1 MKFLIH
7 LNILDQKSFI
17 LLLIQKEVPKQLQYI
32 GKLDVSKLKG
42 YKEHVRSKEL
52 VLTFERK
59 MHIKEHHMKDYVEII
74 KNLEET
80 ILNPDEILEDLKN
93 DNTVMFIRKISKN
106 SLNVIIKLSIKED
119 ERHPYNS
126 IMTAWIIREKN
137 LQKLKEKNKSIYK
150 NE

>member
-1 MKFLIH
+1 MS
-7 LNILDQKSFI
+7 Q
-17 LLLIQKEVPKQLQYI
+17 
-32 GKLDVSKLKG
+32 LKG
-42 YKEHVRSKEL
+42 YKEHVRSPEL

-93 DNTVMFIRKISKN
+93 DNTVMFNRKISKN

>member
-1 MKFLIH
+1 M
-7 LNILDQKSFI
+7 N
-17 LLLIQKEVPKQLQYI
+17 
-32 GKLDVSKLKG
+32 
-42 YKEHVRSKEL
+42 
-52 VLTFERK
+52 
-59 MHIKEHHMKDYVEII
+59 DYVEII

>member
-1 MKFLIH
+1 
-7 LNILDQKSFI
+7 
-17 LLLIQKEVPKQLQYI
+17 
-32 GKLDVSKLKG
+32 
-42 YKEHVRSKEL
+42 
-52 VLTFERK
+52 
-59 MHIKEHHMKDYVEII
+59 
-74 KNLEET
+74 
-80 ILNPDEILEDLKN
+80 
-93 DNTVMFIRKISKN
+93 MFIRKISKN

>member
-59 MHIKEHHMKDYVEII
+59 MHIKEHHMNDYVEII

-137 LQKLKEKNKSIYK
+137 LQK
-150 NE
+150 